1 MAQSLVNAD
10 CLSEVLI
17 TSRMPEKTTM
27 SYDGVLCALTITQ
40 GIIRLK
46 LVILSKI
53 RRDSLKYKREGNCRQ
68 EMKGVG
74 NDKRYHRI

>member
-1 MAQSLVNAD
+1 
-10 CLSEVLI
+10 
-17 TSRMPEKTTM
+17 M